1 MEKQSELTIKLSIDA
16 SEALETLAN
25 VKAELEQVIALQDK
39 ITQEGREMNKAKI
52 KTEKTEEPC
61 QRCENTECA
70 SNKVPQE
77 ECDCCIMTAS
87 QSLGKQLLAYEAT
100 N

>member
-1 MEKQSELTIKLSIDA
+1 
-16 SEALETLAN
+16 
-25 VKAELEQVIALQDK
+25 
-39 ITQEGREMNKAKI
+39 MNKVKI

-87 QSLGKQLLAYEAT
+87 QPDESGLTSSVVQANCLK
-100 N
+100 NK

>member
-1 MEKQSELTIKLSIDA
+1 MEKAKLKLGNS
-16 SEALETLAN
+16 
-25 VKAELEQVIALQDK
+25 
-39 ITQEGREMNKAKI
+39 
-52 KTEKTEEPC
+52 EEPC

-87 QSLGKQLLAYEAT
+87 QPDESGLINSVVQANCLK
-100 N
+100 NK

>member
-1 MEKQSELTIKLSIDA
+1 
-16 SEALETLAN
+16 
-25 VKAELEQVIALQDK
+25 
-39 ITQEGREMNKAKI
+39 MNKVKI